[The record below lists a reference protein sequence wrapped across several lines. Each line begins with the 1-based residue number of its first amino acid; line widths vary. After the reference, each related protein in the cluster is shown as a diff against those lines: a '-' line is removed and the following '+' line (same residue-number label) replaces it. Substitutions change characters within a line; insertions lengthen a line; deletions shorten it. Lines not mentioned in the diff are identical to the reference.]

1 MLHRLAAVVIGA
13 WLVVSLSFAEDWP
26 YWRGPRMDGTS
37 RAESLPLAWSRTEN
51 VRWKTPIPGNG
62 HSSPI
67 VTGDR
72 ILLTTCI
79 EEEGKR
85 LLLCL
90 DRRDGKEL
98 WRREVFT
105 GKLEEKHRLNS
116 YASSTP
122 ATDGRYVFVTFLDM
136 PRVLVAC
143 YDLEGREIWRV
154 SPGEFYSK
162 HGFCSSPV
170 LYKDLVIVNGDQDAE
185 AWIVALE
192 KSSGRERWRADRPNR
207 TRSYCVPIIV
217 EAAGRKQLVLSGSKC
232 VASYDPDTGKQIWII
247 DGPTEQFVA
256 SLVYTQGLLFMT
268 GGYPEYHM
276 LAIRPDG
283 TGNVTE
289 THVVW
294 HERNGASYVP
304 SPIADAERF
313 YLVNDNGIANCFEA
327 RSGKRLWT
335 ARLGRRHSAS
345 PILAGGYIY
354 FPDDDGKTHVV
365 KAGPQFERVAVNDLG
380 EEIYASPAVAGSDL
394 LLRTVQN
401 LYCIGR
407 SER

>member
-1 MLHRLAAVVIGA
+1 
-13 WLVVSLSFAEDWP
+13 
-26 YWRGPRMDGTS
+26 MDGTS
-37 RAESLPLAWSRTEN
+37 TAVLPVTWSQEQN
-51 VRWKTPIPGNG
+51 IRWKAAIPGKG

-67 VTGDR
+67 VSKDR
-72 ILLTTCI
+72 IFVTTCI

-85 LLLCL
+85 MLLCL
-90 DRRDGKEL
+90 ARKDGREL
-98 WRREVFT
+98 WRRVVFQ
-105 GKLEEKHRLNS
+105 GPLEEKHRLNS

-122 ATDGRYVFVTFLDM
+122 ATDGRFVWVTFLAP
-136 PRVLVAC
+136 PRVLVVC
-143 YDLEGREIWRV
+143 YDLEGQEIWRV

-170 LYKDLVIVNGDQDAE
+170 LYEDLVIINGDQDAE

-192 KSSGRERWRADRPNR
+192 QKTGKERWRADRPNR

-217 EAAGRKQLVLSGSKC
+217 DAAGRKQLVLSGSKC
-232 VASYDPDTGKQIWII
+232 VASYDPDTGEQIWII

-256 SLVYTQGLLFMT
+256 SLVYTQGLLFLT

-283 TGNVTE
+283 RGNVTE

-313 YLVNDNGIANCFEA
+313 YLVNDNGVANCFEA
-327 RSGKRLWT
+327 RTGKRLWT
-335 ARLGRRHSAS
+335 HRLGRRHSAS
-345 PILAGGYIY
+345 PISAGGLLY

-365 KAGPQFERVAVNDLG
+365 KASDRFERVAVNDLG
-380 EEIYASPAVAGSDL
+380 EEIYASPAVAGDCL
-394 LLRTVQN
+394 LLRTVHH
-401 LYCIGR
+401 LYCIGQPSGASQR
-407 SER
+407 